1 MRQRGLAADEACY
14 GILVLG
20 YCWVGKMRKAWL
32 LLQEMIGGGYI
43 PDCFVCMEFA
53 KGYANIGRLL
63 TCLNT
68 LAQLR
73 QLGATV
79 SFDVYRYI
87 ISALCLERRPNAA
100 KNLLKWMVEDACKP
114 SVDIYNLIMQAF
126 CSCGS
131 LVDVFRL
138 KDEMIEKDVRPNQET
153 YNIMIS
159 FLCKMDGAQEG
170 ECMMEEMISSGLV
183 PDSVTCAALVGGYCS
198 KGEVAKAEYLLKYFA
213 LDFGIHDNRSF
224 NTLMKV
230 YCEDGLVEDAFGL
243 QNRMMKIGFVPNTET
258 CKSLIRGLSRS
269 RSIGKLTHG
278 EGHPERIRG

>member
-1 MRQRGLAADEACY
+1 
-14 GILVLG
+14 
-20 YCWVGKMRKAWL
+20 
-32 LLQEMIGGGYI
+32 MIGGGYI

-100 KNLLKWMVEDACKP
+100 KNLFKMD
-114 SVDIYNLIMQAF
+114 
-126 CSCGS
+126 
-131 LVDVFRL
+131 DVFRL

>member
-1 MRQRGLAADEACY
+1 MEGFDPDVVTYNTLINGYCRKGRVEEALRLFKVMFRRGVEPDLVSYKILMKGLCKEGRVWEAQQLFDKMRQRGLAADEACY

-53 KGYANIGRLL
+53 K
-63 TCLNT
+63 
-68 LAQLR
+68 
-73 QLGATV
+73 
-79 SFDVYRYI
+79 
-87 ISALCLERRPNAA
+87 
-100 KNLLKWMVEDACKP
+100 
-114 SVDIYNLIMQAF
+114 
-126 CSCGS
+126 
-131 LVDVFRL
+131 DVFRL

-183 PDSVTCAALVGGYCS
+183 PDSVTCAALVGGYCT

-278 EGHPERIRG
+278 EGHPKRIRG